1 MIKGKNLQPRKIY
14 PTRLLFRFDGEMK
27 SFLDKQRLR
36 ESSTIK
42 PVLKHMIKEL
52 IQAKITKEGK
62 DLHKINPEKLR
73 K

>member
-1 MIKGKNLQPRKIY
+1 MKIKNLQPRILCSA
-14 PTRLLFRFDGEMK
+14 RLSFRFDGEMK